1 VAFLPGVGSVST
13 TKHFSS
19 EDLTIHRSAT
29 TGVGV
34 KVAMNRRVAASRDL
48 KFVIIGN
55 ASWLQSLNKR
65 VRELFIP
72 AMFRKCLWR
81 LAMKALMLVLLAAAI
96 LISGAITSVQAED
109 TFYIVYDKTMH
120 GCTIA
125 TTEPSDKSRY
135 KTEGRYQ
142 IETEAEK
149 AITSIKEC

>member
-72 AMFRKCLWR
+72 AMFRKVPMEVSDESAHAG
-81 LAMKALMLVLLAAAI
+81 LACG
-96 LISGAITSVQAED
+96 SN
-109 TFYIVYDKTMH
+109 
-120 GCTIA
+120 
-125 TTEPSDKSRY
+125 PN
-135 KTEGRYQ
+135 
-142 IETEAEK
+142 
-149 AITSIKEC
+149 

>member
-19 EDLTIHRSAT
+19 EDLTIHQSAK

-34 KVAMNRRVAASRDL
+34 KVATNRRIAASRDL
-48 KFVIIGN
+48 KFDIIGN
-55 ASWLQSLNKR
+55 ASWLQSFNSGRK
-65 VRELFIP
+65 LFIP
-72 AMFRKCLWR
+72 PMFRKFLWR
-81 LAMKALMLVLLAAAI
+81 LAMKALTLVLLSAAI
-96 LISGAITSVQAED
+96 LISGAIASVQAED

-135 KTEGRYQ
+135 KTEGRYKT
-142 IETEAEK
+142 ESEAEK